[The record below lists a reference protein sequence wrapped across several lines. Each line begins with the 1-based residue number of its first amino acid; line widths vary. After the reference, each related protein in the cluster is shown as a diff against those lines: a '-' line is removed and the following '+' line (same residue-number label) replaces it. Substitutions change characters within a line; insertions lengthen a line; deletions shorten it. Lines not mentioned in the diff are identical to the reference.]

1 MLRVI
6 FFCIIGLL
14 CFGCQYIREET
25 CKDSVRYYEG
35 IGFNIVIL
43 DEAKRDMDFYEVYAL
58 DRLSN
63 RDTLIRIDRVFATFN
78 EFWNYGDTLVKERG
92 TTTVTLRKR
101 DSIFGTDV
109 FVTEWTCEHGLITN
123 GEPHSVW
130 VERVEKFR
138 RRHPTGRWDFGK
150 YNQED

>member
-92 TTTVTLRKR
+92 TTTVTL
-101 DSIFGTDV
+101 
-109 FVTEWTCEHGLITN
+109 LN
-123 GEPHSVW
+123 GIRFS
-130 VERVEKFR
+130 
-138 RRHPTGRWDFGK
+138 GRMCLSLNGPVSMAL
-150 YNQED
+150 

>member
-1 MLRVI
+1 
-6 FFCIIGLL
+6 
-14 CFGCQYIREET
+14 
-25 CKDSVRYYEG
+25 
-35 IGFNIVIL
+35 
-43 DEAKRDMDFYEVYAL
+43 MDFYEVYAL

-150 YNQED
+150 YNQEDCFSAKVMLMRQDLRGRETGVGLKRVTSGYGNKNKT

>member
-1 MLRVI
+1 MKYFGIV
-6 FFCIIGLL
+6 GLL
-14 CFGCQYIREET
+14 CFGCQYIKEET
-25 CKDSVRYYEG
+25 CKDSKSHYEQS
-35 IGFNIVIL
+35 GFNIVIL
-43 DEAKRDMDFYEVYAL
+43 DSTIRNSNSFDVYAW

-63 RDTLIRIDRVFATFN
+63 RDTLITIDRIFVRFV

-92 TTTVTLRKR
+92 TTKVTLHKR